1 MEPYILSVFVAN
13 ESGVLARVSML
24 FGRRGYNIDSLTV
37 SATDEA
43 EVSRITLTVR
53 GDEGILEQI
62 EQQLLKLQEVLK
74 VERMDRSRSLCRELL
89 LIKLSVPPRQ
99 RMEAKVAA
107 EGLGARLME
116 EARESLIFEMTAR
129 PDRID
134 LFLREMA
141 EYPILEMCRTGMTA
155 MEYENPKQEET
166 L

>member
-1 MEPYILSVFVAN
+1 M
-13 ESGVLARVSML
+13 
-24 FGRRGYNIDSLTV
+24 
-37 SATDEA
+37 
-43 EVSRITLTVR
+43 
-53 GDEGILEQI
+53 
-62 EQQLLKLQEVLK
+62 
-74 VERMDRSRSLCRELL
+74 
-89 LIKLSVPPRQ
+89 
-99 RMEAKVAA
+99 AA